1 MSVGSFK
8 NWVSPYWDVK
18 LRSLAPSGVVL
29 LVEHYLSNL
38 ALKAP
43 MMTVRKG
50 FFCVSV
56 PRVPSRL

>member
-8 NWVSPYWDVK
+8 NWVSPYWEVK

-38 ALKAP
+38 VLKAS
-43 MMTVRKG
+43 MMIVAK
-50 FFCVSV
+50 CIYVYN
-56 PRVPSRL
+56 VPS

>member
-1 MSVGSFK
+1 MSIGSFK

-43 MMTVRKG
+43 MMTVRNG

-56 PRVPSRL
+56 PRVPSKL

>member
-1 MSVGSFK
+1 MSIGSFK

-43 MMTVRKG
+43 MMAVRKG

-56 PRVPSRL
+56 PRVPSKL

>member
-38 ALKAP
+38 VLKAS
-43 MMTVRKG
+43 MMIVAKCI
-50 FFCVSV
+50 CVYN
-56 PRVPSRL
+56 VPS